1 MIFEVDEAL
10 RKLLEKEIPIRK
22 NEIDIAFEMPK
33 REWSS
38 RVNKPTINLFLY
50 DIVENVE
57 LRGSEQWE
65 RIDNEDGTVSLKRNP
80 VRMNL
85 FYLVT
90 GWAKEIQDEHKL
102 LSSVLITM
110 LRQAFLPES
119 YLPKEL
125 QDQPV
130 PIRLEVASNIK
141 TDQRISELWNK
152 MDNDLHPAIRLTVTL
167 SVNPYKIQTYTRV
180 SGTELRF
187 KQNPDNQNSS
197 SKKDGQ
203 DGKDL
208 QATMSKTYYSVTG
221 TVKSQKY
228 SPSAIQMVV
237 QETGHLVPI
246 EEDGTFNIRRL
257 NQGVYHLDLTVN
269 ERVLKHQKIEVPSPT
284 YEINV

>member
-10 RKLLEKEIPIRK
+10 RKLLVKEMPIRK
-22 NEIDIAFEMPK
+22 NEIDVAFEMPK

-38 RVNKPTINLFLY
+38 RVNKPTINFFLY
-50 DIVENVE
+50 DILENVD

-85 FYLVT
+85 FYLVSA
-90 GWAKEIQDEHKL
+90 WAKEVQDEHKL
-102 LSSVLITM
+102 LSSSLITL
-110 LRQAFLPES
+110 LRQPFLPEG

-130 PIRLEVASNIK
+130 PIRLEVASGVK
-141 TDQRISELWNK
+141 TDQRISELWSK

-167 SVNPYKIQTYTRV
+167 SVNPYNVQTFTKV

-187 KQNPDNQNSS
+187 KQTP
-197 SKKDGQ
+197 DGQ
-203 DGKDL
+203 NPSNDKTTNDKQSTL
-208 QATMSKTYYSVTG
+208 SKTYFSVTG
-221 TVKSQKY
+221 SVKSQKY

-246 EEDGTFNIRRL
+246 EEDGSFNIRRL

-269 ERVLKHQKIEVPSPT
+269 DRVLKHHKIEVPSPA
-284 YEINV
+284 YEIDV